1 MRLDEPSNLPR
12 TRREPQPLGNRDR
25 VHVLIEE
32 YRALY
37 GLLSFRLAAVD
48 QRLPIVGGA
57 LTAVLGSVS
66 ALPDDSQLG
75 VLLAMPVA
83 LAWLLRMTVYH
94 ARSKEDVL
102 RRIDE
107 VERQVNQ
114 IAGEELLAFQS
125 RHPSR
130 QRTISGRT
138 GMGTVSSVLSFCLA
152 GLLGCV
158 ALMVSQQPADARLL
172 AGYVAY
178 VAVAALDFLHLVLRL
193 RRYRYAK
200 AAAERSPLFRAWIA
214 PETSRY
220 DPNIYSHTL

>member
-1 MRLDEPSNLPR
+1 MGLNQPFTPPVLNLEPERLDA
-12 TRREPQPLGNRDR
+12 RDLIR
-25 VHVLIEE
+25 VLIEE

-48 QRLPIVGGA
+48 QRLPLVGGA
-57 LTAVLGSVS
+57 LMAVLGTVGSLPS
-66 ALPDDSQLG
+66 AAQFS
-75 VLLAMPVA
+75 VLLAMPMA
-83 LAWLLRMTVYH
+83 LAWLLRLTVIH

-107 VERQVNQ
+107 IERHVNQ

-130 QRTISGRT
+130 ARTISGRT

-152 GLLGCV
+152 GLLGCL
-158 ALMVSQQPADARLL
+158 ALMVSQRPGDTRLL
-172 AGYVAY
+172 AGYAAY
-178 VAVAALDFLHLVLRL
+178 ICIAAGDLVHVVLRL

-200 AAAERSPLFRAWIA
+200 APADGVLIVRTWRQTGS
-214 PETSRY
+214 S
-220 DPNIYSHTL
+220 